1 MACYH
6 PLSAYRSRFVSKNG
20 KRPLTWNKAEA
31 YVDLPVT
38 VPCGQCIGCRL
49 EKSRQ
54 WALRLMHEAQLHEQK
69 CFITLTYDP
78 AKIPENGSLRYRDFQ
93 LFMKRLRKEHGG
105 KIRFF
110 MCGEYGDSTGR
121 PHYHAFI
128 YGCDF
133 PDRKKHSEN
142 SLGNILWKSEALE
155 RLWGFGHCLI
165 GDCSFQSAA
174 YIARYVIKKVNG
186 DRKESHY
193 RRVNPITG
201 EIHQIEPEFI
211 KMSLK
216 PGIGADWYAKYKTDV
231 FPSDFAV
238 FKGRRLAVPKFYFR
252 KLEAEDPKLHRRLKS
267 ARVRRAARYLSDQ
280 TPERLAVRKTV
291 QLAKTSTLKR
301 NLE

>member
-6 PLSAYRSRFVSKNG
+6 PLEAYRSRFLTKNG

-78 AKIPENGSLRYRDFQ
+78 AHTPENGSLNYRHFQ

-110 MCGEYGDSTGR
+110 SCGEYGDTTGR
-121 PHYHAFI
+121 PHYHAVI

-133 PDRKKHSEN
+133 PDRQVHSRN
-142 SLGNILWKSEALE
+142 GQGQTLWKSETLE
-155 RLWGFGHCLI
+155 RLWGLGFCLI
-165 GDCSFQSAA
+165 GDLTFDSAA
-174 YIARYVIKKVNG
+174 YVARYVIKKVNG
-186 DRKESHY
+186 ERAETHY
-193 RRVNPITG
+193 TRVNPVTG
-201 EIHQIEPEFI
+201 EIFKIEPEFI
-211 KMSLK
+211 RMSLK
-216 PGIGADWYAKYKTDV
+216 PGIGADWYAKYKSDV

-238 FKGRRLAVPKFYFR
+238 FKGARLAVPKFYFR
-252 KLEAEDPKLHRRLKS
+252 RLESEDPKLHRRLKS
-267 ARVRRAARYLSDQ
+267 ARIRRAARHAGDQ

-291 QLAKTSTLKR
+291 QLAKTSKLSRK
-301 NLE
+301 LE